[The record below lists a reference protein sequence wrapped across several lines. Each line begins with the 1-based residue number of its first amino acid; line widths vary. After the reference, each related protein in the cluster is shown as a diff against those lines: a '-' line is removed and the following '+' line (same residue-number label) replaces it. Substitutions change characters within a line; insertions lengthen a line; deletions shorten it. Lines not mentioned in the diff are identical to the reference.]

1 MRRRDFLQLSAAAAA
16 ALLERAAVAQETPPS
31 QGYPGRPIR
40 VIIPSSAGGVHDV
53 IARVWADR
61 VRPALGP
68 VVSENRG
75 GGGASIAIN
84 AVAQSPPDGTTFLL
98 GSTSNLVLREGLGN
112 RVYDAA
118 KDLVAASI
126 FATTSTSITVTPSL
140 PVRSVQELIDHI
152 KANPGKLSYGSG
164 GTGAITHITVELF
177 KQMGGGLD
185 IVHVPYKGMAPAMN
199 DLLSGEIAVCF
210 VNITAQVIALHR
222 ASKIRIL
229 AVNAPTRLVA
239 APDIPTATEAG
250 MAGFVS
256 QTFFGLFAAAGTPRS
271 ALERIDQATQAG
283 WREQAFQQRLIES
296 GFEPMLGYG
305 PDEADR
311 YLKQEIARW
320 TPIVQKL
327 GSGTQ

>member
-1 MRRRDFLQLSAAAAA
+1 
-16 ALLERAAVAQETPPS
+16 
-31 QGYPGRPIR
+31 
-40 VIIPSSAGGVHDV
+40 
-53 IARVWADR
+53 

-68 VVSENRG
+68 IVSENRG

-118 KDLVAASI
+118 KDLTAASI
-126 FATTSTSITVTPSL
+126 FATTSTSITVTSSL
-140 PVRSVQELIDHI
+140 PVRTVQELIDHI
-152 KANPGKLSYGSG
+152 KAHPGKLSYGSG
-164 GTGAITHITVELF
+164 GTGAITRITVELF
-177 KQMGGGLD
+177 KQMAGGLD

-199 DLLSGEIAVCF
+199 DLLSGEIAVGF

-222 ASKIRIL
+222 AGKIRIL
-229 AVNAPTRLVA
+229 AVNAPTRLAA
-239 APDIPTATEAG
+239 APDIPTAAEAG

-256 QTFFGLFAAAGTPRS
+256 QTFFGLFAAAGTPRP
-271 ALERIDQATQAG
+271 ALERIDQATQAS
-283 WREQAFQQRLIES
+283 WRELAFQQRLIES

-327 GSGTQ
+327 GNGTQ